1 MALIARNWGTGE
13 RAKWTFVTKE
23 DADKYIGENGGTAA
37 EFEQVFQSGLW
48 RHVCRNEDDP
58 GTAKDAQDLEKPI
71 KGTTPG
77 EKDLFI
83 YFFYIF
89 VLFRHQPGMGRRP
102 KWPQAFP
109 QRQMPGLRDVRGQVP
124 WFYCRNQI

>member
-1 MALIARNWGTGE
+1 MAK
-13 RAKWTFVTKE
+13 RAKWVFVIKE
-23 DADKYIGENGGTAA
+23 NADKYIGENGGTAVK
-37 EFEQVFQSGLW
+37 FENGRRFSKRPVKT
-48 RHVCRNEDDP
+48 CMPYIDDP

-102 KWPQAFP
+102 K
-109 QRQMPGLRDVRGQVP
+109 
-124 WFYCRNQI
+124 